1 MSYSDY
7 LSLKKIKNISK
18 DKKMMLDQ
26 SSSNHVRRKQYELLQ
41 KTMIL
46 DEDKEIIDSQR
57 FHIPIPPIYFPSGKK
72 PKKKTMFSIPRIHV
86 IEYVKNRYEPPFCW
100 TCKPSIDELTKEIAC
115 IVCDSVQPIPEMLF
129 DLQESID
136 IDMHEY
142 LDGIC
147 NDSILF
153 DLQPQDAF
161 PEDAFPEDTFPLL
174 RDKDVNV
181 FDKIEEVREILE
193 KENNITVEED
203 SKNITIEN
211 NILFL

>member
-41 KTMIL
+41 TTMIL
-46 DEDKEIIDSQR
+46 DEDNEIIDTQR
-57 FHIPIPPIYFPSGKK
+57 FHIAVPPIYFPSGKK

-142 LDGIC
+142 LDGIY
-147 NDSILF
+147 S
-153 DLQPQDAF
+153 LQL
-161 PEDAFPEDTFPLL
+161 PEDALPQDSFLLL

-193 KENNITVEED
+193 KENNITVEEE